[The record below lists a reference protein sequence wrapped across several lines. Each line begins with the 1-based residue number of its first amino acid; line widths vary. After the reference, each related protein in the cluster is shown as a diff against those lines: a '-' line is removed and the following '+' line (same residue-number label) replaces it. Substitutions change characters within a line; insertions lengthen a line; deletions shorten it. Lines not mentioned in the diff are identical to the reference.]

1 MKNFQITDQESG
13 KKYWISRALAVCAIL
28 IVHEGRKSWI
38 LLQQR
43 GPGCPDYVGAWSHTC
58 GYLDYDETLR
68 GALAREIHEELGI
81 NIENPDI
88 KITEHSKNDQPSA
101 DPRQNVTVRYV
112 VEIPKS
118 KVSHIDFDS
127 ESRGGE
133 AAEVSGITLAD
144 VSKGVPDL
152 EFAFNHRE
160 LTKEILVDTRFFPD
174 HDEIKLYDSIK
185 NAESGSWNIGENRVI
200 WILTKTP
207 FGRIHVVI
215 EDLGID
221 SYWSE
226 GVPEF
231 IQRAILDE
239 LARRRAKSF
248 YEDLKRTKGPDEKIK
263 LLKNSD
269 GTEVFLTVNE
279 VLNILDEGIDRDVVN
294 PIDEFQIL

>member
-1 MKNFQITDQESG
+1 VV
-13 KKYWISRALAVCAIL
+13 Y
-28 IVHEGRKSWI
+28 EGRQSWI

-81 NIENPDI
+81 DIEDPSI
-88 KITEHSKNDQPSA
+88 KVTEHSRNDQPSA
-101 DPRQNVTVRYV
+101 DPRQNVTIRYIL
-112 VEIPKS
+112 EIPKS
-118 KVSHIDFDS
+118 KLGHIDFDS

-133 AAEVSGITLAD
+133 SQEVSGIKLLD
-144 VSKGVPDL
+144 VTQGLPDL

-174 HDEIKLYDSIK
+174 RSELRLFEAIA
-185 NAESGSWNIGENRVI
+185 NAESGSWGFGGKRVL

-207 FGRIHVVI
+207 RGRVHVTI
-215 EDLGID
+215 EDLDID
-221 SYWSE
+221 TFWSE
-226 GVPEF
+226 NTPEF

-239 LARRRAKSF
+239 LALRRALSHFEEIRRTQGPNTTIKQ
-248 YEDLKRTKGPDEKIK
+248 LKT
-263 LLKNSD
+263 D
-269 GTEVFLTVNE
+269 GTEIWMKVTDVLKVIESGFLE
-279 VLNILDEGIDRDVVN
+279 PEDIVN